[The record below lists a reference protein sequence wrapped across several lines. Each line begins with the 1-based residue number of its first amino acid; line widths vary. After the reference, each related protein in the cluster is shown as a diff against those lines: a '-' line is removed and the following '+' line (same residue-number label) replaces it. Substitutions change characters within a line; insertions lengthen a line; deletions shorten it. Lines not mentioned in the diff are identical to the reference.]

1 MKRFISTTALVVG
14 LMPCVAQTEGDSIHH
29 VLGEASVIA
38 TRATTQ
44 TPIAFTNLS
53 RDEISRNNHGQDI
66 PYLISNTP
74 SVVSTSDAGAGIGY
88 TSVRIRGVDATRI
101 NVTANGIPVNDAES
115 HSVFWVNMPD
125 FASSVKDIQLQRGV
139 GTSTNGAGAF
149 GASMNLQTADFSHKP
164 YAEVSASFGSFLTHK
179 ETLRLGT
186 GLLKDHWT
194 FDLRL
199 SNIGTDG
206 YIDRASAHLQSFYAQ
221 AAWVGA
227 ATSARLI
234 AFGGKE
240 QTYHAWN
247 YASREEMEQYGR
259 RYNSCGY
266 MYTDSAGVQHFYEDQ
281 TDNYVQTNLQ
291 LLLDHRFTNNWSAH
305 LGAHYTKGD
314 GYYQEYKTDRKL
326 IEYGMLPYEVNG
338 EMVKRSDLVRK
349 KAMDNHFAGAVASVN
364 YHDNRL
370 RATLGGATNH
380 YIGDHFGRVLWV
392 KNYIGALDLNTDYYR
407 NEANKTDANVYL
419 RAEYL
424 LGKGITAYADA
435 QYRYIRYRIEGTNDK
450 YNSYAGT
457 GMQGLDLNE
466 RFHFFNPKAGVN
478 WQANQHLRLFAS
490 VAMAHKEPT
499 RNNYTDGYFTEL
511 PRPERLI
518 DYELGATYADKRWH
532 VGANLYWMNYRN
544 QLVLTGELNEIGEP
558 VSANVA
564 RSYRA
569 GVELQGGFSLPCG
582 VEWKGNVT
590 LSRNRIRD
598 FKETIYG
605 YDDDWNELPAAVID
619 HGDTHIAFSPEVIA
633 NSNLSYTWR
642 GLRADLQTQYVGEQ
656 YMSNADVAEHLL
668 DDYCVTNLHLSY
680 TFTPRRYAQSIRV
693 GASVYNLFNAKY
705 ESNGWA
711 SSEYL
716 NTPDNRVN
724 YTGYAAQAGTNF
736 LVNLTLKF

>member
-1 MKRFISTTALVVG
+1 MALVVG

-38 TRATTQ
+38 TRATQQ

-66 PYLISNTP
+66 PYLINSTP

-247 YASREEMEQYGR
+247 YASREEMEAYGR

-266 MYTDSAGVQHFYEDQ
+266 MFTDD
-281 TDNYVQTNLQ
+281 
-291 LLLDHRFTNNWSAH
+291 
-305 LGAHYTKGD
+305 K
-314 GYYQEYKTDRKL
+314 RKA
-326 IEYGMLPYEVNG
+326 PP
-338 EMVKRSDLVRK
+338 K
-349 KAMDNHFAGAVASVN
+349 KA
-364 YHDNRL
+364 
-370 RATLGGATNH
+370 
-380 YIGDHFGRVLWV
+380 
-392 KNYIGALDLNTDYYR
+392 
-407 NEANKTDANVYL
+407 
-419 RAEYL
+419 
-424 LGKGITAYADA
+424 GK
-435 QYRYIRYRIEGTNDK
+435 K
-450 YNSYAGT
+450 
-457 GMQGLDLNE
+457 
-466 RFHFFNPKAGVN
+466 
-478 WQANQHLRLFAS
+478 
-490 VAMAHKEPT
+490 
-499 RNNYTDGYFTEL
+499 
-511 PRPERLI
+511 
-518 DYELGATYADKRWH
+518 
-532 VGANLYWMNYRN
+532 
-544 QLVLTGELNEIGEP
+544 
-558 VSANVA
+558 
-564 RSYRA
+564 
-569 GVELQGGFSLPCG
+569 
-582 VEWKGNVT
+582 
-590 LSRNRIRD
+590 
-598 FKETIYG
+598 
-605 YDDDWNELPAAVID
+605 
-619 HGDTHIAFSPEVIA
+619 
-633 NSNLSYTWR
+633 
-642 GLRADLQTQYVGEQ
+642 
-656 YMSNADVAEHLL
+656 
-668 DDYCVTNLHLSY
+668 
-680 TFTPRRYAQSIRV
+680 
-693 GASVYNLFNAKY
+693 
-705 ESNGWA
+705 
-711 SSEYL
+711 
-716 NTPDNRVN
+716 
-724 YTGYAAQAGTNF
+724 
-736 LVNLTLKF
+736 